1 MIRLDIPPAN
11 DNGAAAVPR
20 EPEAPVVSVPGG
32 AVNAAVNTIVAG
44 ALADA
49 ADMTSRGWLF
59 STPPPMIGCDDGEDA
74 VLIRRSLNEAGIGI
88 GIRGGSVADAEDFR
102 ERAPGRATF

>member
-1 MIRLDIPPAN
+1 MVTLSSVRLSVVEPRRRMRTWLPPATRSVWLN
-11 DNGAAAVPR
+11 RWTTQNPSMLAS
-20 EPEAPVVSVPGG
+20 VVSVPGG

-59 STPPPMIGCDDGEDA
+59 STPPMIGCDDGEDA

-88 GIRGGSVADAEDFR
+88 G
-102 ERAPGRATF
+102 